1 MNQLVNPEMTVMN
14 ELSLAH
20 LALVR
25 ALFEMGPLVSPQ
37 TLHPS
42 KPLTTDITAVR
53 LLSGVDVL
61 VSPQVTWN

>member
-1 MNQLVNPEMTVMN
+1 MDQLVNPEMTVMN

-20 LALVR
+20 LALIGS
-25 ALFEMGPLVSPQ
+25 LFEMGPLVSPQ

-42 KPLTTDITAVR
+42 KPLTTHITAVR

-61 VSPQVTWN
+61 MSPQVSWN